1 MMIFEKRNAA
11 AFSIS
16 GCLILISFSYAMASG
31 YSIAMGNVAG
41 WSLYL
46 SATIFIGLVGMY
58 NAFRTLQLL
67 LKDIA
72 NTKSNHSF

>member
-16 GCLILISFSYAMASG
+16 GCLILISFTYAMASG
-31 YSIAMGNVAG
+31 YSLAMGNINE

-46 SATIFIGLVGMY
+46 TTAISIGLVGMY
-58 NAFRTLQLL
+58 NAFRALQLL

-72 NTKSNHSF
+72 NTKSNQ